1 MSGQY
6 GKKKKVYT
14 KIDNIKNKEKNITSV
29 NEEIIKL
36 SEYYCILKCHQNRKF
51 SSKYKNQ

>member
-6 GKKKKVYT
+6 GKKKKSIY
-14 KIDNIKNKEKNITSV
+14 KDNIKNKEKNITSV